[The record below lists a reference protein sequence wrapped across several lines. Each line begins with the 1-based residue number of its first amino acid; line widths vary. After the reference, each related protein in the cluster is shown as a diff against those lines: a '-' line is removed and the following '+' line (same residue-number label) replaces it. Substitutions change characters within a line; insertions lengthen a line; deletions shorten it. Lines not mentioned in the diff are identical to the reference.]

1 MARGPG
7 RYHRKGITL
16 TELADM
22 FPDDAAAEA
31 WFAKQRW
38 PLDKPWCPHCWSM
51 RVQTGASHPSMPY
64 RCRDCRKRFSVRTG
78 TVMERS
84 KLGYRIWAFAL
95 YLMTT
100 GIKGTSSMKLSRD
113 LGVTQKTAW
122 HLAHRIREM
131 WSRDHAPFEGP
142 VEADETHVGG
152 RLQRHSGRH
161 RGIRGR
167 GSVGKTAVAG
177 VLDRP
182 TRRVVATVV
191 PDKKTST
198 LLPFVMGHIEPNAQ
212 VYTDEWWAYRSL
224 PHHGVVRHGVG
235 QWVDGQAHT
244 NGLESFWSLLK
255 RGFHGTFHHVSPK
268 HLDRYVR
275 EFSGRF
281 NWRDYDT
288 IEQMQIMARQMTRAR
303 LPYEKLIEG
312 GPAYPK
318 LDQPRLSP
326 PDG

>member
-1 MARGPG
+1 
-7 RYHRKGITL
+7 
-16 TELADM
+16 
-22 FPDDAAAEA
+22 
-31 WFAKQRW
+31 
-38 PLDKPWCPHCWSM
+38 M

-113 LGVTQKTAW
+113 LGITQKSAW

-131 WSRDHAPFEGP
+131 WSRDHMRFEGP
-142 VEADETHVGG
+142 VEADETYVGG
-152 RLQRHSGRH
+152 KLRRSASTRNL
-161 RGIRGR
+161 RGR
-167 GSVGKTAVAG
+167 GSVGKAIVHG

-182 TRRVVATVV
+182 SRRIVARVV
-191 PDKKTST
+191 PDAKTST
-198 LLPFVMGHIEPNAQ
+198 LLPLVLKRIDSGAM

-224 PHHGVVRHGVG
+224 PHHGMVRHGVG

-255 RGFHGTFHHVSPK
+255 RGYHGTFHHVSPK

-275 EFSGRF
+275 EFAGRY

-288 IEQMQIMARQMTRAR
+288 IKQMEIMAGCMTRAR

-318 LDQPRLSP
+318 LEKPLIS
-326 PDG
+326 